1 MKLCGC
7 NVFTGLIAEGILIC
21 FCSFDFSCPIFKKD
35 NFIEMLYN
43 CLVLLIAIY
52 LFFVANLVC
61 FDFDT
66 RFYKILNAIDDI
78 CERIFYHALHLL
90 DIASKNSPFH
100 GKGHELSWH

>member
-52 LFFVANLVC
+52 
-61 FDFDT
+61 
-66 RFYKILNAIDDI
+66 
-78 CERIFYHALHLL
+78 
-90 DIASKNSPFH
+90 
-100 GKGHELSWH
+100 